1 MHPLAPASKS
11 ILQSYSLDH
20 FSAFVFGI
28 RSRNLGLVV
37 LALPVILSEFLP
49 LLLATVPYSESTTWK
64 AHLVSSWMAVVVLGL
79 MIVIMLVV
87 IVLLF
92 AGRPKH
98 YLNVELLIKTPL
110 AATLLLV
117 SGSSE
122 FLNMWRGY
130 ALLEQKER
138 DSNVQGKGFMYGL
151 VAVTAEE
158 GSTHPRIHIAHGGS

>member
-1 MHPLAPASKS
+1 
-11 ILQSYSLDH
+11 
-20 FSAFVFGI
+20 
-28 RSRNLGLVV
+28 
-37 LALPVILSEFLP
+37 
-49 LLLATVPYSESTTWK
+49 
-64 AHLVSSWMAVVVLGL
+64 MAVVVLGL